1 MNTMKFKTLLN
12 LTLLLLVATPFL
24 PLKILCDFVQKPWE
38 DLSSVKM
45 DNVMRHVEFF
55 STVES
60 RMTGYPG
67 FYRASEYIAEEFNKT
82 LGNVVIEEFEVTVP
96 IQHFAEISIESPEHK
111 VLKAYVF
118 WPNLAESCSTSDDG
132 LRGPLYYVG
141 YGTLPEMDGKP
152 IDGSIVL
159 MEMNNRWFWRIALNM
174 GAKAAIFIE
183 PEDSFRGDFWAKAL
197 QIPINFPRLYVKKED
212 GDYLKKLIESYGNL
226 TVTIKSLMTWEKV
239 KAYNILAEVKG
250 TDSELSK
257 EYIVLAAYYDS
268 LSIVPALAPGASESL
283 GISLLL
289 ELSRVFKESPPR
301 RSILFVALGGHGLG
315 LVGAREFVWK
325 HFQEIG
331 EKYKLFISLDLSTES
346 SDLAVQFYGGFYT
359 LHWTVPGYETKFQ
372 WLRDKIFN
380 EYFKLY
386 RAYGGNIR
394 LFDSLALTNIYYE
407 PTPLYVDS
415 EPFVLAGGIG
425 FTFRTFNVFRRH
437 LFTPL
442 DRLEDIK
449 IDRLKPQ
456 AEFIT
461 LTLKML
467 CEESKL
473 AVYSKPTVIGVGY
486 GFVTLSGYVQ
496 EYNLTKGWYQKVPNA
511 LVQLPFWPTLIVEKT
526 DENGYF
532 QVKGLRA
539 GAYYWF
545 NGFIVDRYGHV
556 IGTNEYGG
564 FAPPLPNLFGI
575 TVYRPDAFVNI
586 KVFRC
591 GSIHISYVVDP
602 RTFYT
607 PYGAYTVLNN
617 FKTHVTLITYGPVY
631 TDGYDFQIF
640 IPPDT
645 PVEILLRTGGT
656 QENFAILLNITESNK
671 EGTGY
676 IVKPGETLRIKNL
689 VLEAAKNFYIL
700 NDERLNSLHSF
711 HAFSIRPEEYHSQ
724 AGVLLR
730 ESYEAFDNMRYSEGY
745 YKAIHAWCLEAYAYS
760 AIKDFI
766 VDLAY
771 NSSLTYI
778 FTLPLTIMV
787 TMGLLKGRRIGLK
800 VLNIQLVISILFMV
814 ILYLYSPGFH
824 VATNIYAMIGSLF
837 IITIVILVLIVLWR
851 EFTTALNFIRRKF
864 LRIPYGESDTRLGVK
879 ELTFRVGKLL
889 EEDKVRFLLI
899 VFISSLATCVFLLTS
914 FCSSY
919 TYIFESPV
927 GFKAGESRIL
937 LRKWPWDAFAER
949 HVDLL
954 KIEFANSAIVSSRA
968 WMYPSYQELRINEN
982 ATIKGFLG
990 VSYEEFFITQINSTI
1005 EQGGWFEKGELFA
1018 CIISGEIAK
1027 ALNVKPGD
1035 TVEIW
1040 GIHLKVRGIFNSA
1053 KMDSLRDL
1061 DGEPIT
1067 PKDLFAPYG
1076 EERAVHL
1083 PASSVVIVPYELAMK
1098 MGGTIYSVTIKPYNE
1113 ESIDYIARS
1122 IAYRSLGVY
1131 TYVSN
1136 SKEETVKLY
1145 WSRMGYK
1152 IILLDV
1158 PMTIMFNLS
1167 LMIVGFYMSY
1177 RVREKYV
1184 GVRFNTIIVKA
1195 ILLGLTAYPVGLF
1208 FGQLLS
1214 IFLYGIGILPE
1225 EIKPNFSTF
1234 SLLVALIPAITI
1246 SLSCY
1251 GSILFTFLE
1260 KALLET
1266 LRVREVLRHVREY
1279 SLSKR
1284 VLENLEEREVL
1295 AVMAFLCEYF
1305 KLHIEERYEG
1315 IQTLDIGFFSVEN
1328 LKRLRMV
1335 IQMAP
1340 WEFGIIANVTLES
1353 IRIED
1358 RLYDLTLFVR
1368 CRGGLEDRHLGGI
1381 FNKIIS
1387 LLSRWNRL
1395 DETSRRYYIE
1405 NSSAILGEY
1414 ILRSDLHERL

>member
-1 MNTMKFKTLLN
+1 MGTIRFRTVLN
-12 LTLLLLVATPFL
+12 MTLLLLATASSL
-24 PLKILCDFVQKPWE
+24 PLKILCNSVQNSWGGLASIE
-38 DLSSVKM
+38 M

-55 STVES
+55 SSVES
-60 RMTGYPG
+60 RMTGYLG
-67 FYRASEYIAEEFNKT
+67 FYKASEYITEEFNKT
-82 LGNVVIEEFEVTVP
+82 LGNVVIEEFEVTAP
-96 IQHFAEISIESPEHK
+96 IQHFAEIYIESPERR
-111 VLKAYVF
+111 VLKAYTF
-118 WPNLAESCSTSDDG
+118 WPNLAESCSTSEDG

-141 YGTLPEMDGKP
+141 YGTLSEMNGKP

-159 MEMNNRWFWRIALNM
+159 MELNNRWFWRIALNM

-183 PEDSFRGDFWAKAL
+183 PEDSFRGDYWAKTL
-197 QIPINFPRLYVKKED
+197 QIPINFPRLYITRED
-212 GDYLKKLIESYGNL
+212 GEYLKKLVENYGNL
-226 TVTIKSLMTWEKV
+226 TVTVKSYTTWEKV

-250 TDSELSK
+250 TDPELSK

-289 ELSRVFKESPPR
+289 ELGRVFKENPPK

-315 LVGAREFVWK
+315 LAGAREFVWK

-346 SDLAVQFYGGFYT
+346 SDLAVQFYGGFYA
-359 LHWTVPGYETKFQ
+359 LQGSVPGYETKFQ

-380 EYFKLY
+380 EYLKLY
-386 RAYGGNIR
+386 RAYGGSIR

-425 FTFRTFNVFRRH
+425 FTFKTFNVFRRH

-442 DRLEDIK
+442 DRLEDVE

-456 AEFIT
+456 AEFIA
-461 LTLKML
+461 LTLRML
-467 CEESKL
+467 CEEARL
-473 AVYSKPTVIGVGY
+473 AVHSKPTVIGVGY

-496 EYNLTKGWYQKVPNA
+496 EYNLTKGWYQKVSNA

-545 NGFIVDRYGHV
+545 NGFIVDQYGHV

-575 TVYRPDAFVNI
+575 TLYRPDAFVNI

-607 PYGAYTVLNN
+607 PYGSYTVLNN

-645 PVEILLRTGGT
+645 PVEVFLRTGGT
-656 QENFAILLNITESNK
+656 QENYAILLNITESNK
-671 EGTGY
+671 DGTGY
-676 IVKPGETLRIKNL
+676 VVKPGETLRIRNL
-689 VLEAAKNFYIL
+689 VLEAPRSFYIL
-700 NDERLNSLHSF
+700 NEERLKTLHSF
-711 HAFSIRPEEYHSQ
+711 NAFSIRPEEYHRQ
-724 AGVLLR
+724 AQVLLQ
-730 ESYEAFDNMRYSEGY
+730 EAYDAFKSMRYSEGY
-745 YKAIHAWCLEAYAYS
+745 YKAIHAWCLEAHAYS

-766 VDLAY
+766 IDLAY

-778 FTLPLTIMV
+778 FTLPLIIMV
-787 TMGLLKGRRIGLK
+787 TMGLLKGKSGGLK
-800 VLNIQLVISILFMV
+800 ILTFQLILSLFFMML
-814 ILYLYSPGFH
+814 LYLYSPGFN
-824 VATNIYAMIGSLF
+824 VATNIYVMLGSLF
-837 IITIVILVLIVLWR
+837 IVTLIVLVLIVLWR
-851 EFTTALNFIRRKF
+851 EFLTTLNFIRRKF
-864 LRIPYGESDTRLGVK
+864 MRIPHEESDARLGVK
-879 ELTFRVGKLL
+879 ELAFRIKRFL
-889 EEDKVRFLLI
+889 EEDKARFLTI
-899 VFISSLATCVFLLTS
+899 IIISSLATCTFLLTS
-914 FCSSY
+914 FCSSC
-919 TYIFESPV
+919 TYVFESPV
-927 GFKAGESRIL
+927 SFKAEECRIL

-954 KIEFANSAIVSSRA
+954 RIEFADNALISCRV
-968 WMYPSYQELRINEN
+968 WMYPSYQELRIDGNC
-982 ATIKGFLG
+982 TVKGFLG
-990 VSYEEFFITQINSTI
+990 LSYEEFLVTQINGTI
-1005 EQGGWFEKGELFA
+1005 EQGGWFERNDLFA
-1018 CIISGEIAK
+1018 CIVSDEIAK

-1035 TVEIW
+1035 RIEIW
-1040 GIHLKVRGIFNSA
+1040 GIPLKLRGIFNSS

-1098 MGGTIYSVTIKPYNE
+1098 MGGTIYSVTIKPYDLDL
-1113 ESIDYIARS
+1113 IHHIARS
-1122 IAYRSLGVY
+1122 LAYRSLGVY
-1131 TYVSN
+1131 VYAS
-1136 SKEETVKLY
+1136 SSEYVKLY
-1145 WSRMGYK
+1145 WSRMGYR
-1152 IILLDV
+1152 IIFLDESLTV
-1158 PMTIMFNLS
+1158 FLS
-1167 LMIVGFYMSY
+1167 LSFIVVGFYTSY
-1177 RVREKYV
+1177 RVRSRYV
-1184 GVRFNTIIVKA
+1184 DVRARTILIKA
-1195 ILLGLTAYPVGLF
+1195 VLLGLTAYPVGLF

-1214 IFLYGIGILPE
+1214 IFFYRIGILPGDV
-1225 EIKPNFSTF
+1225 KPNFSTF
-1234 SLLVALIPAITI
+1234 SLLVALLPAIAT
-1246 SLSCY
+1246 SLSFY
-1251 GSILFTFLE
+1251 GSSFLSFVE

-1266 LRVREVLRHVREY
+1266 LRMREVLRHGREY
-1279 SLSKR
+1279 RLSKK
-1284 VLENLEEREVL
+1284 VLSGLEERSVL
-1295 AVMAFLCEYF
+1295 GIMAFIGEQF
-1305 KLHIEERYEG
+1305 KLYMEERYEG
-1315 IQTLDIGFFSVEN
+1315 FQTLDIGFFSVEN
-1328 LKRLRMV
+1328 LKRLKLV
-1335 IQMAP
+1335 VQMAP
-1340 WEFGIIANVTLES
+1340 WEFGIISNTTLEA
-1353 IRIED
+1353 IKGENE
-1358 RLYDLTLFVR
+1358 LYDLVISVR

-1381 FNKIIS
+1381 FNKILTMLNQWS
-1387 LLSRWNRL
+1387 RL
-1395 DETSRRYYIE
+1395 DKSSQKYYIE
-1405 NSSAILGEY
+1405 NALTILGEHVM
-1414 ILRSDLHERL
+1414 RRDLHERL